1 MAMTIDG
8 HGLRSGCDGSHI
20 LARWLQL
27 LSFYRRRSLRRRSH
41 PWKPAVL
48 LAPDAEWSARCQRR
62 CRFIVVSTADAE
74 LRARPRLGV
83 YLPWRGPRSLPGPLF
98 PESRFEGIPNW

>member
-1 MAMTIDG
+1 MARTIDG

-48 LAPDAEWSARCQRR
+48 LAPDAEWSARCQWL
-62 CRFIVVSTADAE
+62 CRFIVVSTAGAE

-83 YLPWRGPRSLPGPLF
+83 YLPWRVPRASPVVIF
-98 PESRFEGIPNW
+98 PEVPLEGIPNW